1 MAREESELDQ
11 ETLDR
16 VLAEELAK
24 GTDRRVAEGRARRA
38 AVQAHRAKTGEA
50 PAAPGAAAAGA
61 AAPAAGA
68 PAAPSGDGGAASGDG
83 GAAAPAPAA
92 APTTPAPAPVAARA
106 PAPAAAAAT
115 AAPAGTT
122 TLAPTRQAPAPTGN
136 VPEPKKGA
144 EEKHRLLAL
153 VPPEGIQRVEREQGD
168 RINVWPH
175 LLIEEFIALL
185 LVTVTLVIFSTL
197 VNAPLRE
204 LANPNL
210 TPNPSKAPWYFLGL
224 QELLRY
230 FHPMVAGVLFAP
242 TLVLLALAVVPYV
255 DRNPSTKP
263 GDRKIAITMFTML
276 MMFGATLTIIG
287 SFFRGTGYNW
297 VWPWA
302 QGVFFDL

>member
-1 MAREESELDQ
+1 MARDDTPLDQ
-11 ETLDR
+11 ETFDR
-16 VLAEELAK
+16 ILAEELGK
-24 GTDRRVAEGRARRA
+24 GVDRRVAEGRARAAAVRA
-38 AVQAHRAKTGEA
+38 ARAKSGEA
-50 PAAPGAAAAGA
+50 PAATPSA
-61 AAPAAGA
+61 AAPA
-68 PAAPSGDGGAASGDG
+68 GDGDGATAP
-83 GAAAPAPAA
+83 AAAPAPA
-92 APTTPAPAPVAARA
+92 PPA
-106 PAPAAAAAT
+106 APAAAPAAAVPAGVLAAAPIAAAPVPAGAGAAT
-115 AAPAGTT
+115 LTAPE
-122 TLAPTRQAPAPTGN
+122 RQAPPPSGN
-136 VPEPKKGA
+136 VPEAKKGA
-144 EEKHRLLAL
+144 PEKHRLLAL

-175 LLIEEFIALL
+175 LLIEEFVAMMIVLAAL
-185 LVTVTLVIFSTL
+185 TIFSTF

-242 TLVLLALAVVPYV
+242 TLVLLALAVAPFV

-263 GDRKIAITMFTML
+263 GDRKLAITLFTML
-276 MMFGATLTIIG
+276 IMFGAVLTIIG

-302 QGVFFDL
+302 QGIFFEL

>member
-1 MAREESELDQ
+1 MARDDTPLDQ
-11 ETLDR
+11 ETFDR
-16 VLAEELAK
+16 VLAEELDK
-24 GTDRRVAEGRARRA
+24 GVDRRVAEGRARSAAVRA
-38 AVQAHRAKTGEA
+38 ARAASGEVPAATPAPAGDGDGATA
-50 PAAPGAAAAGA
+50 PAAV
-61 AAPAAGA
+61 PAA
-68 PAAPSGDGGAASGDG
+68 
-83 GAAAPAPAA
+83 AAAPAPAA
-92 APTTPAPAPVAARA
+92 AVPAGVPAAAPIAAAPVAVG
-106 PAPAAAAAT
+106 APAATLT
-115 AAPAGTT
+115 APE
-122 TLAPTRQAPAPTGN
+122 RQAPAPSGN

-144 EEKHRLLAL
+144 PEKHRLLAL

-175 LLIEEFIALL
+175 LLIEEFVAMMIVLAAL
-185 LVTVTLVIFSTL
+185 TIFATF

-242 TLVLLALAVVPYV
+242 TLVLLALAVAPFV
-255 DRNPSTKP
+255 DRNPSIKP
-263 GDRKIAITMFTML
+263 GDRKVAITLFTML
-276 MMFGATLTIIG
+276 IMFGAVLTIIG

-302 QGVFFDL
+302 QGVFFEL

>member
-1 MAREESELDQ
+1 MARREETPLDQ
-11 ETLDR
+11 ETYER
-16 VLAEELAK
+16 VLAEEVAK
-24 GTDRRVAEGRARRA
+24 GTDRRVAEGRARSAAVRAYRA
-38 AVQAHRAKTGEA
+38 AH
-50 PAAPGAAAAGA
+50 
-61 AAPAAGA
+61 
-68 PAAPSGDGGAASGDG
+68 GDGASATPA
-83 GAAAPAPAA
+83 AAAPAPAA
-92 APTTPAPAPVAARA
+92 AAADPAPAATAAA
-106 PAPAAAAAT
+106 PAPAAT
-115 AAPAGTT
+115 AAPVPAA
-122 TLAPTRQAPAPTGN
+122 APVAAAMMPTPVREAPPPTGN

-144 EEKHRLLAL
+144 PEKHRLLAL

-185 LVTVTLVIFSTL
+185 VVSAGLVVFSTF

-230 FHPMVAGVLFAP
+230 FHPLVAGVTIPFIIILTGLAAAP
-242 TLVLLALAVVPYV
+242 FI

-276 MMFGATLTIIG
+276 FMFGATLTIIG

-302 QGVFFDL
+302 QGVFFEL

>member
-1 MAREESELDQ
+1 MA
-11 ETLDR
+11 
-16 VLAEELAK
+16 
-24 GTDRRVAEGRARRA
+24 A
-38 AVQAHRAKTGEA
+38 AVA
-50 PAAPGAAAAGA
+50 
-61 AAPAAGA
+61 
-68 PAAPSGDGGAASGDG
+68 
-83 GAAAPAPAA
+83 
-92 APTTPAPAPVAARA
+92 
-106 PAPAAAAAT
+106 
-115 AAPAGTT
+115 AAPAGTAT
-122 TLAPTRQAPAPTGN
+122 VTAPERQAPAPTGN
-136 VPEPKKGA
+136 VPEAKKGA
-144 EEKHRLLAL
+144 PEKHRLLAL

-175 LLIEEFIALL
+175 LLIEEFVAMLIVLAAL
-185 LVTVTLVIFSTL
+185 TIFSTF

-242 TLVLLALAVVPYV
+242 TLVLLALAVAPFV

-276 MMFGATLTIIG
+276 LMFGATLTIIG

-302 QGVFFDL
+302 QGIFFEL

>member
-1 MAREESELDQ
+1 MARDDTPLDQ
-11 ETLDR
+11 ETYDR
-16 VLAEELAK
+16 VLAEELGK
-24 GTDRRVAEGRARRA
+24 GTDRRVAEGRARSAGVRA
-38 AVQAHRAKTGEA
+38 LKAKSGEA
-50 PAAPGAAAAGA
+50 PAPAAA
-61 AAPAAGA
+61 
-68 PAAPSGDGGAASGDG
+68 AAPSGDGGAAPSGDG
-83 GAAAPAPAA
+83 GAPAATPSPAAAPAAAAPTAAPAPAA
-92 APTTPAPAPVAARA
+92 AP
-106 PAPAAAAAT
+106 AAAAVGTAT
-115 AAPAGTT
+115 ITAPE
-122 TLAPTRQAPAPTGN
+122 RQAPAPTGN
-136 VPEPKKGA
+136 VPEAKKGA
-144 EEKHRLLAL
+144 PEKHRLLAL

-175 LLIEEFIALL
+175 LLIEEFVAMLIVLAAL
-185 LVTVTLVIFSTL
+185 TIFSTF

-242 TLVLLALAVVPYV
+242 TLVLLALAVAPFV
-255 DRNPSTKP
+255 DRNPSIKP
-263 GDRKIAITMFTML
+263 GDRKIAITLFTML

-302 QGVFFDL
+302 QGIFFEL

>member
-1 MAREESELDQ
+1 MAREDTPLDQ
-11 ETLDR
+11 ETFDK
-16 VLAEELAK
+16 VLADELAK
-24 GTDRRVAEGRARRA
+24 GTDRRVAEGRARSA
-38 AVQAHRAKTGEA
+38 AVRAHRVKTGEGGPA
-50 PAAPGAAAAGA
+50 PAA
-61 AAPAAGA
+61 AAPAAA
-68 PAAPSGDGGAASGDG
+68 TA
-83 GAAAPAPAA
+83 APAA
-92 APTTPAPAPVAARA
+92 APVAAPA

-115 AAPAGTT
+115 AVTTAPA
-122 TLAPTRQAPAPTGN
+122 RQAPAPTGN

-144 EEKHRLLAL
+144 PEKHRLLAL

-175 LLIEEFIALL
+175 LLIEEFVAMLIVLA
-185 LVTVTLVIFSTL
+185 TLTIFSTF

-230 FHPMVAGVLFAP
+230 FHPMIAGVVFAP
-242 TLVLLALAVVPYV
+242 TLVLLALVVAPFV

-263 GDRKIAITMFTML
+263 GDRKLAITLFTML

-302 QGVFFDL
+302 QGVFFEL

>member
-1 MAREESELDQ
+1 MARDDTSLDQ
-11 ETLDR
+11 ETFDR
-16 VLAEELAK
+16 VLAEEVAK
-24 GTDRRVAEGRARRA
+24 GADRRVAEGRARAAALRA
-38 AVQAHRAKTGEA
+38 ARAKSGEGPAAPPA
-50 PAAPGAAAAGA
+50 PAAGDGAAPQPAAAPVAAAPAVAAPSA

-68 PAAPSGDGGAASGDG
+68 APAAVGVA
-83 GAAAPAPAA
+83 APAA
-92 APTTPAPAPVAARA
+92 AV
-106 PAPAAAAAT
+106 AAAT
-115 AAPAGTT
+115 LTAPE
-122 TLAPTRQAPAPTGN
+122 RQAPAPTGN
-136 VPEPKKGA
+136 VPEPKRGA
-144 EEKHRLLAL
+144 PEKHRLLAL

-175 LLIEEFIALL
+175 LLIEEFVAMMLVLGAL
-185 LVTVTLVIFSTL
+185 TIFATF

-242 TLVLLALAVVPYV
+242 TLVLLALAVAPFV

-263 GDRKIAITMFTML
+263 GDRKIAITLFTML
-276 MMFGATLTIIG
+276 LMFGAVLTIIG

-302 QGVFFDL
+302 QGVFFEL

>member
-1 MAREESELDQ
+1 MARREETPLDQ
-11 ETLDR
+11 ETYER

-24 GTDRRVAEGRARRA
+24 GTDRRVAEGRARSAAVRAYRA
-38 AVQAHRAKTGEA
+38 AHG
-50 PAAPGAAAAGA
+50 
-61 AAPAAGA
+61 
-68 PAAPSGDGGAASGDG
+68 GGASATPA
-83 GAAAPAPAA
+83 AAAPAP
-92 APTTPAPAPVAARA
+92 A
-106 PAPAAAAAT
+106 PAPAAAAAAPAPAAT
-115 AAPAGTT
+115 AAPVPAA
-122 TLAPTRQAPAPTGN
+122 APVAAAMMPTPVREAPPPTGN

-144 EEKHRLLAL
+144 PEKHRLLAL

-185 LVTVTLVIFSTL
+185 VVSAGLVVFSTF

-230 FHPMVAGVLFAP
+230 FHPLVAGVTIPFIIILTGLAAAP
-242 TLVLLALAVVPYV
+242 FI

-263 GDRKIAITMFTML
+263 GDRKLAITMFTML
-276 MMFGATLTIIG
+276 FMFGATLTIIG

-302 QGVFFDL
+302 QGVFFEL

>member
-1 MAREESELDQ
+1 MARDDTPLDQ
-11 ETLDR
+11 ETFDR
-16 VLAEELAK
+16 VLAEELGK
-24 GTDRRVAEGRARRA
+24 GVDRRVAEGRARSAAVRA
-38 AVQAHRAKTGEA
+38 ARAKSGEA
-50 PAAPGAAAAGA
+50 PSATPVAA
-61 AAPAAGA
+61 AAPAGD
-68 PAAPSGDGGAASGDG
+68 GDGGT
-83 GAAAPAPAA
+83 APAA
-92 APTTPAPAPVAARA
+92 APT
-106 PAPAAAAAT
+106 PAPAAAVPAAVAAAPVAAAPVPVGAPAAT
-115 AAPAGTT
+115 LTAPE
-122 TLAPTRQAPAPTGN
+122 RQAPPPSGN

-144 EEKHRLLAL
+144 PEKHRLLAL

-175 LLIEEFIALL
+175 LLIEEFVAMMIVLAAL
-185 LVTVTLVIFSTL
+185 TIFATF

-242 TLVLLALAVVPYV
+242 TLVLLALAVAPFV
-255 DRNPSTKP
+255 DRNPSIKP
-263 GDRKIAITMFTML
+263 GDRKIAITLFTML
-276 MMFGATLTIIG
+276 IMFGAVLTIIG

-302 QGVFFDL
+302 QGVFFEL